1 MTTKKGNWKRNGWER
16 SVVCQGLKMFVHCVS
31 SPKRVGIKKDQGICE
46 VPTNLLKFHFAH
58 KNIPKII
65 FDS

>member
-1 MTTKKGNWKRNGWER
+1 MGEISGLSGTKD
-16 SVVCQGLKMFVHCVS
+16 VCVS
-31 SPKRVGIKKDQGICE
+31 SPKRDWIKKDQGICE